1 METGSFDFLK
11 RLLDSAGPSG
21 FETAPAKVWR
31 EEAAKFADEVE
42 HDVLG
47 SSYAWLKSDG
57 PTVVV
62 EGHIDEIGFQ
72 ISHIDE
78 QGFIWFGQIGGTDD
92 QVLVGQRMRILAES
106 GDVIGVIGR
115 KAAHLLGPDDRD
127 KAVKSNDLWIDIG
140 VANREEALERVALG
154 DPIVIDAGLIHLHG
168 DRYVSRAMDNR
179 TGAFVALETLRLLNA
194 NRPWASVV
202 AVAAAQEEVSYA
214 GAYTSTF
221 RLAPLVAIALDVTHA
236 TDYPGGD
243 KQRNSEVA
251 LGGGPVL
258 CRGASLNPVVFK
270 GLKAAAD
277 RLGFTCPVQAA
288 PRQSFTDADAMIR
301 TGAGTATGLISFP
314 NRYMHSPNEVI
325 SLRDLEQSAQLIA
338 EFIRNIGPDSD
349 FRP

>member
-1 METGSFDFLK
+1 MQADSFDFLK
-11 RLLDSAGPSG
+11 RLLDAAGPSG
-21 FETAPAKVWR
+21 FETAPARIWR
-31 EEAAKFADEVE
+31 DQAAGFADSVD

-47 SSYAWLKSDG
+47 NSYAWLKSDG

-78 QGFIWFGQIGGTDD
+78 QGFVWFGQIGGTDD
-92 QVLVGQRMRILAES
+92 QVLVGQRMRVLAE
-106 GDVIGVIGR
+106 GGAVVGVIGR
-115 KAAHLLGPDDRD
+115 KAAHLLSPDDMN
-127 KAVKSNDLWIDIG
+127 KAVKSKDLWIDIG
-140 VANREEALERVALG
+140 VGSRDEALEKVAVG
-154 DPIVIDAGLIHLHG
+154 DPIVIDAGLVHLHG

-179 TGAFVALETLRLLNA
+179 AGAFVALETLRLLEA

-202 AVAAAQEEVSYA
+202 AVAAVQEEVSYA

-221 RLAPLVAIALDVTHA
+221 RLAPLVSIALDVTHA

-243 KQRNSEVA
+243 KQRNGEVL

-270 GLKAAAD
+270 GLKAAGEK
-277 RLGFTCPVQAA
+277 LGFNCPVQAA

-301 TGAGTATGLISFP
+301 SGAGTATGLVSFP
-314 NRYMHSPNEVI
+314 NRYMHSPNEVV

-338 EFIRNIGPDSD
+338 EFIRAIGPDSD